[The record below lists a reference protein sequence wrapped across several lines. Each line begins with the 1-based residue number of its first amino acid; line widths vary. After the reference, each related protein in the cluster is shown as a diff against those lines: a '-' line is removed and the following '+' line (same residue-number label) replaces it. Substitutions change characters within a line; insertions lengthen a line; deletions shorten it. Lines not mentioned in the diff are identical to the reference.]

1 MRTRVLT
8 PQKTPH
14 TPNPPHCRE
23 DSTPLQS
30 GCARWTVP
38 PGAAHSTRPWRTFR
52 LRHPLPPSLSSGG
65 PGQLGLVSTILQLP
79 VQDGP
84 VLVCASGGRTVPT
97 QPAGH
102 MHGRAGAQ
110 GITVTAHRPP
120 YRLNRGRLK
129 WSTPASRGARNGS
142 LCVHNPPPP
151 IWAAGGRMKGSS
163 GPGGSWNRLARH
175 PVSMLKTHFL
185 WPLG

>member
-23 DSTPLQS
+23 DGTPLQS

-79 VQDGP
+79 IKMARFLYVP
-84 VLVCASGGRTVPT
+84 VVGGRYRPSQLVTYTV
-97 QPAGH
+97 ALGLK
-102 MHGRAGAQ
+102 A
-110 GITVTAHRPP
+110 PP
-120 YRLNRGRLK
+120 LQR
-129 WSTPASRGARNGS
+129 T
-142 LCVHNPPPP
+142 
-151 IWAAGGRMKGSS
+151 
-163 GPGGSWNRLARH
+163 GPLTG
-175 PVSMLKTHFL
+175 
-185 WPLG
+185 